1 MAERASFLGPPGP
14 ILVCIHLLIAA
25 IASLTRPSNNL
36 QAFKTPGRLRGAKTP
51 KTIYRSAMKALWKP
65 KFDIE
70 AQSEQVPTHNASNE
84 QAERSNDVQQPPE
97 SSIEQPTE
105 PAEASP
111 VRLYTE
117 SELGSPSMNDSPVQ
131 IATLTQP
138 TLRQSLGLDTDD
150 MSDDESVD
158 LRAPELIAHEARM
171 AQYDSPIPT
180 APEMEEEQPEEVL
193 EEPEMPGMYPTIDP
207 MDTDEEEENRDS
219 SREPSPTPTRPRRS
233 LENPRRSSRRSSG
246 KPEIEEKDASATLIA
261 QNSSR
266 EDSGE
271 MQVDGSAEPAPR
283 EEPKAPIIPRP
294 SATRPASSRLRAPKN
309 IGRPVRP
316 TTAAAKAKQ
325 QQPPPTNIKI
335 KPLSHPKPVNTAPVA
350 AHNQENTR
358 PGPSTRPE
366 LTKKASSQSINAAF
380 SKSTNGPPPPPP
392 KVFSIAQK
400 KKEADE
406 RAAARDAAVKQQQK
420 ERRDAKIE
428 ELRRKKLEEEAELDR
443 KARDNS
449 AEKRKQHLTNL
460 DETVIKRQ
468 KSEERQEREQAE
480 ADAKKA
486 AFRKNQAERLG
497 LGKAPPVNGH
507 KRPQNPPPR
516 PPARLDLHED
526 MRAEEDTPP
535 RFAAHVRVPSLQRAT
550 LERANTEPEL
560 PAYPSNLNKPPMRS
574 TLTKK
579 PSIFTFTNP
588 QAQAANQ
595 ALKAEHERMQAEQQ
609 ARIQAEQARLQA
621 QQAQTLQNF
630 PQPPSR
636 GPPAMIQRF
645 TATQHI
651 PFATP
656 AQLAQHNARLMHSM
670 KQVEESPMSLPEIHT
685 DSSDESDRNVSLPS
699 WATPNH
705 IFGQLSQQ
713 ETMNA
718 DNIFPR
724 IQPIVMDDVFAENPD
739 RLRRLRMRT
748 SSANWVR
755 TGDALNQV
763 EVLEDRIGR
772 QAIRNAGGWVYNV
785 NQ

>member
-1 MAERASFLGPPGP
+1 
-14 ILVCIHLLIAA
+14 
-25 IASLTRPSNNL
+25 
-36 QAFKTPGRLRGAKTP
+36 
-51 KTIYRSAMKALWKP
+51 MKALWKP
-65 KFDIE
+65 KNNIE
-70 AQSEQVPTHNASNE
+70 AQSERINTRTSISEPQNSSNE
-84 QAERSNDVQQPPE
+84 AHQPPQNIQE
-97 SSIEQPTE
+97 PAQPTQ
-105 PAEASP
+105 ASP

-117 SELGSPSMNDSPVQ
+117 SDLGSPSVSDSPVQ
-131 IATLTQP
+131 RAPLTQP
-138 TLRQSLGLDTDD
+138 TLRQSLGLD
-150 MSDDESVD
+150 SDDGSEGESFD

-171 AQYDSPIPT
+171 AQYDSPVPT
-180 APEMEEEQPEEVL
+180 APEVPEVPEAEPRGKT

-207 MDTDEEEENRDS
+207 IDPMDTDEEVEDAEP
-219 SREPSPTPTRPRRS
+219 SREPSPTPTRRT
-233 LENPRRSSRRSSG
+233 RSSG
-246 KPEIEEKDASATLIA
+246 RHDNEERDASATLIA
-261 QNSSR
+261 QHNTRDMSD
-266 EDSGE
+266 EI
-271 MQVDGSAEPAPR
+271 QVDEPAEPAPQ
-283 EEPKAPIIPRP
+283 EELKAHIVPRP

-325 QQPPPTNIKI
+325 QQPPPTNIRI
-335 KPLSHPKPVNTAPVA
+335 KPLSHPKPMNTAPVA

-392 KVFSIAQK
+392 KVFSVAQK

-406 RAAARDAAVKQQQK
+406 KAAARDAAVKQQQK

-428 ELRRKKLEEEAELDR
+428 ELRRKKQEEEAELDR
-443 KARDNS
+443 KARENS
-449 AEKRKQHLTNL
+449 AEKRKQHLNDL
-460 DETVIKRQ
+460 DHTVIKRQ

-480 ADAKKA
+480 ADRKKA
-486 AFRKNQAERLG
+486 EFRKHQAERLG
-497 LGKAPPVNGH
+497 LSKAVAGNAH
-507 KRPQNPPPR
+507 NRPKNPPPR
-516 PPARLDLHED
+516 PPARMDLHDD
-526 MRAEEDTPP
+526 MQVEEQDTPP
-535 RFAAHVRVPSLQRAT
+535 RFAAGVRLPSLQRAT
-550 LERANTEPEL
+550 LERSNTEPEL
-560 PAYPSNLNKPPMRS
+560 PAFPSNLQKPPVRVS
-574 TLTKK
+574 TLKK

-595 ALKAEHERMQAEQQ
+595 ALQAEYRAQAENQ
-609 ARIQAEQARLQA
+609 ARIQAQTQATA
-621 QQAQTLQNF
+621 APTTASLQNF
-630 PQPPSR
+630 PQPPR
-636 GPPAMIQRF
+636 NGPPAMVQRF

-685 DSSDESDRNVSLPS
+685 DSSDESEKNVSLPS

-713 ETMNA
+713 ETVNP

-763 EVLEDRIGR
+763 EVIEDRIGR
-772 QAIRNAGGWVYNV
+772 QAIRNAGGWVYNA